1 MRAFVTKYCF
11 ILPKMEENE
20 IDKDCYKLVL
30 TVSVDNLHRLLHVAL
45 EMFKVNVYIWRSKLF
60 LSQLFEI

>member
-1 MRAFVTKYCF
+1 
-11 ILPKMEENE
+11 MEENE